1 MNTAHASHPVTIEK
15 LNEIWFFKAGPLFKE
30 FTTLLAD
37 PENAIPTHFLQPK
50 WEMGLKWNHLFKF
63 LRPQKVAGLFEL
75 LDTLPFPRRQTLA
88 KSIIKPYINAWN
100 DLITAL
106 GAFYIP
112 SNTAGVVLAE
122 FCNMMRACEFLGTE
136 NLERHRDFRP
146 SLYAKTFDAFCLAFA
161 GLPTESGIA
170 AKKIEKGVGKVLSI
184 AKAKAHA
191 AKKAWRT
198 QTDVAKDFGVSKQTV
213 ITWEKG
219 PDCPNNKTNK
229 WRYYKSLRT
238 DPDLE
243 DAYKW
248 LLKKVNLY
256 KALVK
261 ADPKHPFSFTHYSD
275 EYDLKHLGKCLHKKN

>member
-15 LNEIWFFKAGPLFKE
+15 MVEIWQFQAAPFFKE
-30 FTTLLAD
+30 FTTLLTN
-37 PENAIPTHFLQPK
+37 PKNVIPAHNLQPK
-50 WEMGLKWNHLFKF
+50 WEMGLHWNHLFKF

-75 LDTLPFPRRQTLA
+75 LDSLPLSRRKKLA
-88 KSIIKPYINAWN
+88 DSIIKPYITAWN

-106 GAFYIP
+106 GAFYSQ
-112 SNTAGVVLAE
+112 SNTTGVVLAQ
-122 FCNMMRACEFLGTE
+122 FCSMMRASEFLGSE
-136 NLERHRDFRP
+136 NLEQHRDFRP
-146 SLYAKTFDAFCLAFA
+146 SLYVKTFNAFCLAFA

-170 AKKIEKGVGKVLSI
+170 TKKIEKGVSKVLSI

-191 AKKAWRT
+191 TKKAWRT

-219 PDCPNNKTNK
+219 PDCPDNKTNK
-229 WRYYKSLRT
+229 WHYYKSLRT

-261 ADPKHPFSFTHYSD
+261 ADPKHPFSFTHFSD
-275 EYDLKHLGKCLHKKN
+275 KYDLEHLGTCLHKKN

>member
-15 LNEIWFFKAGPLFKE
+15 MVEIWQFQAAPFFKE
-30 FTTLLAD
+30 FTTLLTN
-37 PENAIPTHFLQPK
+37 PKNVIPAHNLQPK
-50 WEMGLKWNHLFKF
+50 WEMGLHWNHLFKF

-75 LDTLPFPRRQTLA
+75 LDSLPLSRRKKLA
-88 KSIIKPYINAWN
+88 DSIIKPYITAWN

-106 GAFYIP
+106 GAFYSQ
-112 SNTAGVVLAE
+112 SNTTGVVLAL
-122 FCNMMRACEFLGTE
+122 FCSMMRACEFLGSE
-136 NLERHRDFRP
+136 NLEQHRDFRP
-146 SLYAKTFDAFCLAFA
+146 SLYVKTFDAFCLAFA

-170 AKKIEKGVGKVLSI
+170 TKKIEKGVSKVLSI

-219 PDCPNNKTNK
+219 PDCPDNKTNK
-229 WRYYKSLRT
+229 WHYYKSLRT

-261 ADPKHPFSFTHYSD
+261 ADPKHPFSFTHFSD
-275 EYDLKHLGKCLHKKN
+275 KYDLEHLGTCLHKKN